1 MVTSTSCRNSVSGLL
16 LAETEFRHEVE
27 VTIEPFKGLLLG
39 LFFVSIGI
47 GLNVPLLLQKPAEI
61 LGGAAGLLAVNAAV
75 IFGLA
80 RLFRLSWRAAAE
92 AALLLAGAGEFAFV
106 ILGQAMDQKLVGHE
120 TGEAVLVAATL
131 SMTCIPLLAAL
142 GARVGGRRIAQ
153 TEFVYIFNYRFYG
166 VGIFTLFQQLP
177 VRPGFQYL

>member
-1 MVTSTSCRNSVSGLL
+1 
-16 LAETEFRHEVE
+16 LAGQRRGDFR
-27 VTIEPFKGLLLG
+27 
-39 LFFVSIGI
+39 
-47 GLNVPLLLQKPAEI
+47 
-61 LGGAAGLLAVNAAV
+61 
-75 IFGLA
+75 LA

-142 GARVGGRRIAQ
+142 GARVGGRRIAPSELPAESDGA
-153 TEFVYIFNYRFYG
+153 TDGAAAEAEPRVIICGYGRVGKLGGRDAAPHDIAWVAARGIPAGGGGAPRGEAIFFGDASRRSSCCAAALA
-166 VGIFTLFQQLP
+166 TR
-177 VRPGFQYL
+177 RPSW